1 MSDSLESNQNPA
13 TASVK
18 DMVRLRYAA
27 RELTNFPNLMARQAT
42 AGGHRSR
49 FRGRGMDFD
58 QVRIYQPGDDI
69 RSIDWRVTARTQTAH
84 TKIFSEERERPILV
98 ICDLRGAMFFGS
110 QRLKSVVA
118 CEISAALAWA
128 GIAANDRAGGLVF
141 GQQQQVDVKSRRS
154 HHAVLQ
160 YIHAL
165 QDFSSE
171 LLESRPERYCLAD
184 ILEESRRF
192 VLPGS
197 TLFIVSDFHDFDA
210 SCHRHLFE
218 LARHGNLNLCHVFD
232 PLEVELPPPSIYAV
246 GDGDSQTLLDS
257 RSGELRRHYA
267 DAYQER
273 CNDLRATSERLA
285 AGLLSF
291 NTCESILPVL
301 ARAYGKRSSRAR
313 R

>member
-1 MSDSLESNQNPA
+1 M
-13 TASVK
+13 
-18 DMVRLRYAA
+18 
-27 RELTNFPNLMARQAT
+27 
-42 AGGHRSR
+42 
-49 FRGRGMDFD
+49 
-58 QVRIYQPGDDI
+58 
-69 RSIDWRVTARTQTAH
+69 
-84 TKIFSEERERPILV
+84 
-98 ICDLRGAMFFGS
+98 
-110 QRLKSVVA
+110 
-118 CEISAALAWA
+118 
-128 GIAANDRAGGLVF
+128 
-141 GQQQQVDVKSRRS
+141 
-154 HHAVLQ
+154 
-160 YIHAL
+160 
-165 QDFSSE
+165 
-171 LLESRPERYCLAD
+171 AD

-246 GDGDSQTLLDS
+246 GDGDSQTLLDT
-257 RSGELRRHYA
+257 RSGELRRDYA

-285 AGLLSF
+285 AGLISF
-291 NTCESILPVL
+291 NTGESILPVL

>member
-1 MSDSLESNQNPA
+1 MSDTLETSQNPA

-27 RELTNFPNLMARQAT
+27 RELTNFPNLMARPAT

-98 ICDLRGAMFFGS
+98 ICDMRGAMFFGS

-128 GIAANDRAGGLVF
+128 GIAANDRVGGVVF
-141 GQQQQVDVKSRRS
+141 GQQKQVDIKSRRS

-192 VLPGS
+192 VLPMG
-197 TLFIVSDFHDFDA
+197 
-210 SCHRHLFE
+210 
-218 LARHGNLNLCHVFD
+218 
-232 PLEVELPPPSIYAV
+232 
-246 GDGDSQTLLDS
+246 
-257 RSGELRRHYA
+257 
-267 DAYQER
+267 
-273 CNDLRATSERLA
+273 
-285 AGLLSF
+285 AGLTSVSLRVGFLCFAATAARCSGILSAR
-291 NTCESILPVL
+291 SIIWS
-301 ARAYGKRSSRAR
+301 RRSSSCYRTTR
-313 R
+313 NYY